1 MTGLRAGAASLIA
14 LLLATV
20 SLSVSQP
27 VRALECSPYDDICNQ
42 LLDAQSQQASA
53 KKQLA
58 EIQGKIKDTEQQMK
72 ALDAYIGS
80 LNRQVV
86 GQQGAIDATTREVEV
101 IDRNIR
107 LTEADITRR
116 QAHLLVRQELFG
128 ARVRSMDKH
137 RTVNYFALVLSAQ
150 SFNQL
155 IDRIVLTQQIV
166 QSDHRFIT
174 DLEAE
179 KAQILGLKD
188 ALATKRAQQ
197 AQLLDQEKV
206 AKARLE
212 AVRAAQQDA
221 YAYQAKLEA
230 QYKKQ
235 ADEQA
240 KALADATDQVKQ
252 LQAAYDAE
260 AAASGGGTG
269 AFGWPE
275 NPHWLSQGFG
285 CSPFP
290 FEMPWP
296 SCPSKH
302 LHSGIDIAQPYGQ
315 PVLAADN
322 GVAAVYSTNY
332 GYGNYVILTHG
343 NGYATLYG
351 HLASFNVR
359 NGQLVYRGQV
369 IAAEGS
375 TGNSTGP
382 HLHFEIRY
390 NGEYRNPCAWLG
402 C

>member
-1 MTGLRAGAASLIA
+1 MGLRVRAAA
-14 LLLATV
+14 LVALLATTG
-20 SLSVSQP
+20 SLTLAQP
-27 VRALECSPYDDICNQ
+27 VRALDCSPYDDICNA
-42 LLDAQSQQASA
+42 LVDAQTQQAA
-53 KKQLA
+53 EKNQLA
-58 EIQGKIKDTEQQMK
+58 DIQNKIKDTEQQMK
-72 ALDAYIGS
+72 ALNAYIGA
-80 LNRQVV
+80 LNQQVIS
-86 GQQGAIDATTREVEV
+86 QQALIDKTAADIEAL
-101 IDRNIR
+101 DRSVR

-116 QAHLLVRQELFG
+116 QAHLEVRQELFG
-128 ARVRSMDKH
+128 QRVRSMDKH
-137 RTVNYFALVLSAQ
+137 RSVNYLALVLSAQ

-155 IDRIVLTQQIV
+155 IDRIVLTQEIV
-166 QSDHRFIT
+166 QSDHRFIQ

-179 KAQILGLKD
+179 KSRILALKD
-188 ALATKRAQQ
+188 SLVSKRADKV
-197 AQLLDQEKV
+197 QLLDQQRI

-212 AVRAAQQDA
+212 TARAAQQDA
-221 YAYQAKLEA
+221 YAFQGRLEA

-235 ADEQA
+235 ADDMTRA
-240 KALADATDQVKQ
+240 ISDAAAEVTQ

-269 AFGWPE
+269 QFGWPE

-285 CSPFP
+285 CSPYQ
-290 FEMPWP
+290 FEMYWP

-302 LHSGIDIAQPYGQ
+302 FHSGIDIAEPSGT

-322 GVAAVYSTNY
+322 GVAAVYSTRY

-351 HLASFNVR
+351 HLASFIVR

-369 IAAEGS
+369 IAYEGS
-375 TGNSTGP
+375 TGNSTGA

>member
-1 MTGLRAGAASLIA
+1 MTVLRARAAALVAMLATTGS
-14 LLLATV
+14 LLLA
-20 SLSVSQP
+20 QP
-27 VRALECSPYDDICNQ
+27 VKALDCSPYDDICNA
-42 LLDAQSQQASA
+42 LLEAQNQQAA
-53 KKQLA
+53 EKRQLS
-58 EIQGKIKDTEQQMK
+58 EIQNKIKDTEQQMK
-72 ALDAYIGS
+72 ALNAYIGS
-80 LNRQVV
+80 LNQQVV
-86 GQQGAIDATTREVEV
+86 AQQAL
-101 IDRNIR
+101 IDRTSADIDGLDR
-107 LTEADITRR
+107 GVRMTEADITRR
-116 QAHLLVRQELFG
+116 QAHLEVRQELFG
-128 ARVRSMDKH
+128 QRVRSMDKH
-137 RTVNYFALVLSAQ
+137 GSVNYLSLVLSAQ

-179 KAQILGLKD
+179 KTRIQGLRD
-188 ALATKRAQQ
+188 SLTVKRAEE
-197 AQLLDQEKV
+197 AQLLEQQK
-206 AKARLE
+206 ASKARLE
-212 AVRAAQQDA
+212 GVRAAQQDA
-221 YAYQAKLEA
+221 YAFQGQLEA

-235 ADEQA
+235 ADDIA
-240 KALADATDQVKQ
+240 RAVADAADQVKQ

-275 NPHWLSQGFG
+275 NPHWLSQGYG
-285 CSPFP
+285 CSPYA
-290 FEMPWP
+290 FEMYWP
-296 SCPSKH
+296 ACPSRH
-302 LHSGIDIAQPYGQ
+302 LHSGIDLAQPYGT

-322 GVAAVYSTNY
+322 GVAAVYATRY

-369 IAAEGS
+369 IAYEGS

>member
-1 MTGLRAGAASLIA
+1 MITLRARAAA
-14 LLLATV
+14 LVALLATTG
-20 SLSVSQP
+20 SLALAQP
-27 VRALECSPYDDICNQ
+27 VRALDCSPYDDICNA
-42 LLDAQSQQASA
+42 LVDAQNQQAA
-53 KKQLA
+53 EKRQLA
-58 EIQGKIKDTEQQMK
+58 EIQTKIKDTEQQMK
-72 ALDAYIGS
+72 ALNAYIAS
-80 LNRQVV
+80 LNQQVIS
-86 GQQGAIDATTREVEV
+86 QQAV
-101 IDRNIR
+101 IDKTAADIDELDRSVR
-107 LTEADITRR
+107 MTEADITRR
-116 QAHLLVRQELFG
+116 QAHLEVRQELFG
-128 ARVRSMDKH
+128 QRVRSMDKH
-137 RTVNYFALVLSAQ
+137 GSINYLALVLSAA

-179 KAQILGLKD
+179 KTRIQALKD
-188 ALATKRAQQ
+188 SLVSRRAEE
-197 AQLLDQEKV
+197 AQLLDQQKT
-206 AKARLE
+206 AKAHLV

-221 YAYQAKLEA
+221 YAYQAQLES

-235 ADEQA
+235 ADDMA
-240 KALADATDQVKQ
+240 RAIADAADQVKQ

-269 AFGWPE
+269 VFGWPE

-285 CSPFP
+285 CSPYQ
-290 FEMPWP
+290 FEMYWP

-302 LHSGIDIAQPYGQ
+302 FHSGIDLAQPPGT

-322 GVAAVYSTNY
+322 GVAAVYSTRY

-351 HLASFNVR
+351 HLASFTVR

-369 IAAEGS
+369 IAYEGS

>member
-1 MTGLRAGAASLIA
+1 MSALRKSAVGLLVALLAGAGLG
-14 LLLATV
+14 L
-20 SLSVSQP
+20 SQP
-27 VRALECSPYDDICNQ
+27 VRAVDCSPYDDICNA
-42 LLDAQSQQASA
+42 LVDAQNQQAA
-53 KKQLA
+53 QKKQLA
-58 EIQGKIKDTEQQMK
+58 EIQSKIKDVEQQMK
-72 ALDAYIGS
+72 ALNAYIGS
-80 LNRQVV
+80 LNQQVIA
-86 GQQGAIDATTREVEV
+86 QQALIDKTAAE
-101 IDRNIR
+101 IDGLDRSVR

-116 QAHLLVRQELFG
+116 QAHLEVRQELFG
-128 ARVRSMDKH
+128 QRVRSMDKH
-137 RTVNYFALVLSAQ
+137 GSVNYLSLVLSAQ

-155 IDRIVLTQQIV
+155 IDRIALTQQIV
-166 QSDHRFIT
+166 QSDRRFIT

-179 KAQILGLKD
+179 KGRIQSLKD
-188 ALATKRAQQ
+188 GLVGKRAQEAVLLERQ
-197 AQLLDQEKV
+197 RATKAQLETT
-206 AKARLE
+206 RG
-212 AVRAAQQDA
+212 AQQDA
-221 YAYQAKLEA
+221 YAYEGQLEA

-235 ADEQA
+235 ADDMA
-240 KALADATDQVKQ
+240 KAISDAADQVKQ

-275 NPHWLSQGFG
+275 NPHWLSQGYG
-285 CSPFP
+285 CSPYS
-290 FEMPWP
+290 FEMYWP
-296 SCPSKH
+296 ACPSKH
-302 LHSGIDIAQPYGQ
+302 LHSGIDLAQPYGT

-322 GVAAVYSTNY
+322 GVAAVYSTRY

-351 HLASFNVR
+351 HPASFNVR

-369 IAAEGS
+369 IAYEGS

>member
-1 MTGLRAGAASLIA
+1 MIALRARAAALVALLAASGSFA
-14 LLLATV
+14 LA
-20 SLSVSQP
+20 QP
-27 VRALECSPYDDICNQ
+27 VKAVDCSPYDDICNA
-42 LLDAQSQQASA
+42 LVDAQNQQDAE

-58 EIQGKIKDTEQQMK
+58 DIQNKIKDTEQQMK
-72 ALDAYIGS
+72 ALNAYIGS
-80 LNRQVV
+80 LNQQVIS
-86 GQQGAIDATTREVEV
+86 QQALIDKTAADIDAL
-101 IDRNIR
+101 DRKVR

-116 QAHLLVRQELFG
+116 QAHLEVRQELFG
-128 ARVRSMDKH
+128 QRVRSMDK
-137 RTVNYFALVLSAQ
+137 RGSVNYLALMLSAQ

-155 IDRIVLTQQIV
+155 VDRIVITQEIV
-166 QSDHRFIT
+166 QSDHRFIS

-179 KAQILGLKD
+179 KTRIQALKD
-188 ALATKRAQQ
+188 SLISKRADE
-197 AQLLDQEKV
+197 AQLLDQQKT
-206 AKARLE
+206 AKAHLE
-212 AVRAAQQDA
+212 IARAAQQDA
-221 YAYQAKLEA
+221 YAYQGQLEA

-235 ADEQA
+235 ADDMA
-240 KALADATDQVKQ
+240 RAIVDAADQVKE

-285 CSPFP
+285 CSPYV
-290 FEMPWP
+290 FELYWP
-296 SCPSKH
+296 SCPSRH
-302 LHSGIDIAQPYGQ
+302 FHSGLDLAQPYGT

-322 GVAAVYSTNY
+322 GVVAVYSTRY

-369 IAAEGS
+369 IAYEGS